1 MFRIKDKTTLG
12 PPCFS
17 FTKTYFSELDIKYQ
31 SILNTYQMWTRFCSE
46 IMKISILMC
55 LCWLWCIFEIFVS
68 GCCLIDRGVAA
79 KKCPI
84 SWNLNSL
91 KTRDRIRNLLSE
103 GQLWVAKLSLFQRQL
118 FFINS
123 TAQLLLAKLLLLGN
137 FVNLNKNFGSWANK
151 QRQLYLQI
159 WNKFYTFMWTNN

>member
-1 MFRIKDKTTLG
+1 MNKVLFRDNENFYLDV
-12 PPCFS
+12 FMLVVM
-17 FTKTYFSELDIKYQ
+17 YFWNIRL
-31 SILNTYQMWTRFCSE
+31 
-46 IMKISILMC
+46 
-55 LCWLWCIFEIFVS
+55 S

-91 KTRDRIRNLLSE
+91 KTRDRKRNLLSE

>member
-1 MFRIKDKTTLG
+1 M
-12 PPCFS
+12 
-17 FTKTYFSELDIKYQ
+17 YFWNIRL
-31 SILNTYQMWTRFCSE
+31 
-46 IMKISILMC
+46 
-55 LCWLWCIFEIFVS
+55 S
-68 GCCLIDRGVAA
+68 GCCLIDRDVAA

-91 KTRDRIRNLLSE
+91 TTRDRIRNLLSE

-123 TAQLLLAKLLLLGN
+123 TAQLRLAKLLLLGI
-137 FVNLNKNFGSWANK
+137 FVNLNKNFELWANK

-159 WNKFYTFMWTNN
+159 WNKFDYIHVNKQLIFLCVVNNCPHNKSRTVTIYKILNIIKLPPYLK

>member
-1 MFRIKDKTTLG
+1 M
-12 PPCFS
+12 
-17 FTKTYFSELDIKYQ
+17 YFWNIRL
-31 SILNTYQMWTRFCSE
+31 
-46 IMKISILMC
+46 
-55 LCWLWCIFEIFVS
+55 S

-103 GQLWVAKLSLFQRQL
+103 GQLWVAKLRLFQRQL

-123 TAQLLLAKLLLLGN
+123 TAQLLLAKLLLFGN

-159 WNKFYTFMWTNN
+159 WNKFDYIHVNKQLIFCVWYITVLTISHGQRPFTRY